1 MSNQTCLHNFSLEG
15 DQVALPKGRPGRNHT
30 G

>member
-1 MSNQTCLHNFSLEG
+1 MSNQTRLHNFSLEG
-15 DQVALPKGRPGRNHT
+15 DQVALPKGPGRNHT